1 MKLRITYNNGITET
15 VIISMECSTEELIAK
30 IEHYEYNPNV
40 SNVEVSELEKPVG
53 FFRMCNTSTQ
63 PLPQD
68 NTMTTK
74 LPYIGYDKPLT
85 ESNSIFSYSER
96 LENATRSFIELMKKG
111 QYTRGEMSDTIVEV
125 WQVDLIDLACTIH
138 DDPEW
143 QEFMS
148 NGQKMT
154 AEVTENI

>member
-1 MKLRITYNNGITET
+1 
-15 VIISMECSTEELIAK
+15 
-30 IEHYEYNPNV
+30 
-40 SNVEVSELEKPVG
+40 
-53 FFRMCNTSTQ
+53 
-63 PLPQD
+63 
-68 NTMTTK
+68 MTTK

-96 LENATRSFIELMKKG
+96 LENATRSFIGLMKKG

-125 WQVDLIDLACTIH
+125 WQVDLIDLACTIS

-143 QEFMS
+143 QEFLA

-154 AEVTENI
+154 VEATEKT

>member
-1 MKLRITYNNGITET
+1 
-15 VIISMECSTEELIAK
+15 
-30 IEHYEYNPNV
+30 
-40 SNVEVSELEKPVG
+40 
-53 FFRMCNTSTQ
+53 
-63 PLPQD
+63 
-68 NTMTTK
+68 MTTK

-111 QYTRGEMSDTIVEV
+111 KYTRGEMTDTIVEV
-125 WQVDLIDLACTIH
+125 WQVDLIDLACIIH

-143 QEFMS
+143 QEFMR

-154 AEVTENI
+154 AEVTEKT

>member
-1 MKLRITYNNGITET
+1 M
-15 VIISMECSTEELIAK
+15 
-30 IEHYEYNPNV
+30 PNLYYP
-40 SNVEVSELEKPVG
+40 N
-53 FFRMCNTSTQ
+53 

-111 QYTRGEMSDTIVEV
+111 QYTRGEIADIVMDV
-125 WQVDLIDLACTIH
+125 WQVDFIDFACTVH
-138 DDPEW
+138 DDPRW
-143 QEFMS
+143 QEFLT

-154 AEVTENI
+154 VKATENI